1 MGILTH
7 RQRKRLPKPKDI
19 AMMVRALVAAVPMHT
34 TPYHGVR
41 ESYRGVINYRIASST
56 NEYEWFV
63 DVYHGEWFVVT
74 ARNYT
79 QACPSVPSA
88 IGHLRRMLGL
98 KNEYRSN
105 TKARP

>member
-1 MGILTH
+1 
-7 RQRKRLPKPKDI
+7 
-19 AMMVRALVAAVPMHT
+19 MVRALVATIPMHT
-34 TPYHGVR
+34 QPYHGVR
-41 ESYRGVINYRIASST
+41 ESVRGVINYRIASST
-56 NEYEWFV
+56 NEHEWFV

-98 KNEYRSN
+98 RDVHRPS
-105 TKARP
+105 TKTRT

>member
-1 MGILTH
+1 MLNH

-19 AMMVRALVAAVPMHT
+19 AMMIRALAAAVPMHT
-34 TPYHGVR
+34 KPYHGVR

-56 NEYEWFV
+56 NGREWFV
-63 DVYHGEWFVVT
+63 DVYHGEWFVVN
-74 ARNYT
+74 ARNFT
-79 QACPSVPSA
+79 QGCPSVPSA

-98 KNEYRSN
+98 RDVHRTN

>member
-19 AMMVRALVAAVPMHT
+19 AMIARALQFAVPMHT

-41 ESYRGVINYRIASST
+41 ESFRGVINYRIASST
-56 NEYEWFV
+56 NGREWMV

-74 ARNYT
+74 ARGFT
-79 QACPSVPSA
+79 QPCPSVPSA

-98 KNEYRSN
+98 RDVHRTG

>member
-19 AMMVRALVAAVPMHT
+19 AMMVRGLAAAVPMHT
-34 TPYHGVR
+34 TPHHGVR

-56 NEYEWFV
+56 NGREWMV

-74 ARNYT
+74 VHNFT
-79 QACPSVPSA
+79 QPCPSVPSA

-98 KNEYRSN
+98 KHEYRTSPQ
-105 TKARP
+105 ART

>member
-1 MGILTH
+1 MLTH

-19 AMMVRALVAAVPMHT
+19 AMMVRALAASVPMHT
-34 TPYHGVR
+34 QAYHGVR

-56 NEYEWFV
+56 NEREWTV

-74 ARNYT
+74 VHGYT
-79 QACPSVPSA
+79 QPCPSVPSA

-98 KNEYRSN
+98 KNVYQTN
-105 TKARP
+105 PQARP